1 MNLSKEERLL
11 RNEERNRLIAE
22 REINKKIEEEKK
34 INDEINRNTINVT
47 LNNPQFTQVCKSAF
61 FIVNTPTGRF
71 DISFYSA
78 DILSLCK
85 GEIVTKEVYDKIYK
99 FLVVGI
105 DDEDLVEIVKR
116 STMFSSLVEQIKK
129 GQI

>member
-1 MNLSKEERLL
+1 MDLSKEERLL
-11 RNEERNRLIAE
+11 KNEERTKLIAE
-22 REINKKIEEEKK
+22 REKSKKLEEQQK
-34 INDEINRNTINVT
+34 IKEEIDRNTINVT

-61 FIVNTPTGRF
+61 FIVNTNTGRF
-71 DISFYSA
+71 DISFHSN
-78 DILSLCK
+78 DILLLCK
-85 GEIVTKEVYDKIYK
+85 GGIVTKEVYDKIYR

-105 DDEDLVEIVKR
+105 NDEDLVEIVRR

>member
-1 MNLSKEERLL
+1 MDLSKEERLL
-11 RNEERNRLIAE
+11 RNIERTKLIAE
-22 REINKKIEEEKK
+22 RETNKKLEEEQKSK
-34 INDEINRNTINVT
+34 EEINRNTINVA

-71 DISFYSA
+71 DISFHSN

-85 GEIVTKEVYDKIYK
+85 GDIVTKEVYDKIYK

-105 DDEDLVEIVKR
+105 NEEDLVEIVRR
-116 STMFSSLVEQIKK
+116 STMFSSLVEKIKK

>member
-1 MNLSKEERLL
+1 MDSKEERLL
-11 RNEERNRLIAE
+11 KNEERNRLIAE
-22 REINKKIEEEKK
+22 RERNKKIEEEQKNNEELSK
-34 INDEINRNTINVT
+34 NTINVT
-47 LNNPQFTQVCKSAF
+47 LNNPQFTQLCKSAF
-61 FIVNTPTGRF
+61 FLVNTPNGRF
-71 DISFYSA
+71 DISFYSV

-85 GEIVTKEVYDKIYK
+85 GDIVTKQVYDKMYK

-105 DDEDLVEIVKR
+105 NDEDLVEIVRR

>member
-1 MNLSKEERLL
+1 MSLSKEERLL
-11 RNEERNRLIAE
+11 RNIERTKLIAE
-22 REINKKIEEEKK
+22 REKNKKLEEQQK
-34 INDEINRNTINVT
+34 IQDEINRNTINVS
-47 LNNPQFTQVCKSAF
+47 LNNSHFTQVCKSAF

-78 DILSLCK
+78 DIISLCK
-85 GEIVTKEVYDKIYK
+85 GDIVTKEVYDKVYN

-105 DDEDLVEIVKR
+105 NDEDLVEIVKR
-116 STMFSSLVEQIKK
+116 STMFSGLVEQIKK

>member
-11 RNEERNRLIAE
+11 KNQERTKLIAE
-22 REINKKIEEEKK
+22 REKNKKLEEQQK
-34 INDEINRNTINVT
+34 IQDEINRNTINVA
-47 LNNPQFTQVCKSAF
+47 LNNAQFTQVCKTAF
-61 FIVNTPTGRF
+61 FVTNTPTGRF

-78 DILSLCK
+78 DIISLCK
-85 GEIVTKEVYDKIYK
+85 GEIVTKEVYDKVYN

-105 DDEDLVEIVKR
+105 NDEDLVEIVKR
-116 STMFSSLVEQIKK
+116 STMFSGLVEQIKK